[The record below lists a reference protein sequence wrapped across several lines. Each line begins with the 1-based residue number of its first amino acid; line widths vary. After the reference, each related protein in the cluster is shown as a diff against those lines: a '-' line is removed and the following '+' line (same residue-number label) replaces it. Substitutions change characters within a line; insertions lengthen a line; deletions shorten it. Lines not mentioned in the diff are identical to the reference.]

1 MSFAQSL
8 RQRRAFRSG
17 PWARSWVVWPLM
29 ALSLVIGLIF
39 MVAPLQAEQQAWLAV
54 AGFLLFLVANR
65 IPGRAMTIFIVFMSC
80 LVSMRYIY
88 WRLVDTLEFTSFLQT
103 FLGTGLLLAEVYAV
117 CTMLLAYF
125 QAIWPLDRK
134 PVPLPEDPDEWPTI
148 DVFIPSYN
156 EPLEIV
162 KPAIYGA
169 LAIDW
174 PRDKM
179 NVYLLDDGRRDEF
192 RRFCEQVGCNY
203 LIRADNKGAKAGN
216 INAALKVTNGEYICI
231 FDCDHVATRA
241 FLQLT
246 VGWLLRDRDLAM
258 VQTPHH
264 FYSPDP
270 FERNLASGERVPN
283 EGLLFYGMV
292 QQGNDLWNA
301 AFFCGSCAVIRREA
315 LLEVGGVPTETVT
328 EDCHCSLKMQ
338 RRGWRTAYLR
348 IPLAAGLATERL
360 MLHIGQRMRW
370 GRGMIQILRIENPML
385 GPGLKFYQR
394 CCYFMSQ
401 FHFLFPLPR
410 FVFLTAPLAFLLF
423 GESIIAASPLAIIAY
438 AGPHILHSV
447 GATSR
452 LSGHVR
458 HSFWSEIY
466 ETVLALYLI
475 PVMLATLLDP
485 KKGKFNVTD
494 KGGTLQE
501 GFFDLRAVGP
511 NMVLAL
517 ALIAGLLSGI
527 YGLSTNP
534 VESLDFQA
542 FALNFLWATLSFI
555 VVLAGLAVGRER
567 RQVRER
573 ARVGAV
579 IAANAVLPDGRVI
592 EGETMDLSLGGAAVA
607 IERPADVAENTPITL
622 ELDVGPEWVAI
633 PAEVLRWQDGRMQLR
648 FAAQTLHDEGNIVRA
663 VLGRAD
669 AWVDWDDVR
678 EDKPLRSLGEVAR
691 SIGGLFRGDSQF
703 SFFTRRQRRN
713 RVVMTAPPPEAIT
726 AETAPEIVPPPRRA
740 RGETAVRRAAAVAL
754 ALALSA
760 PGLAMAQVN
769 LRGAPP
775 PPSPLQPG
783 PQGLPLT
790 LTPQSPGVGTFGA
803 PATQSGAVPLQQQ
816 GSPFVQ
822 PGQPP
827 AGSGNVLAPF
837 GQPAQPGQVPSAS
850 SAPFG
855 QPAQPG
861 QAPSAS
867 GANVLTPF
875 GQPAQPGR
883 APAASA
889 DAPLAPF
896 GQVAPGQFPG
906 QQGPIGGQVN
916 TGLPPLPQAQ
926 PGFLGGVG
934 VGSFGVPTGDVGSTR
949 TETRTLR
956 QLGLRAPMQMRGTS
970 DLQGVLFGVR
980 GDEVVTGARL
990 VLQGA
995 TSPALIP
1002 EYSQVAMALNE
1013 QFVGVINPD
1022 RNRPA
1027 FGPLEFPINPVF
1039 FADLN
1044 RLNFRFT
1051 GRYTLECNDPL
1062 SGLLWANVSDLST
1075 LQLTL
1080 ERLPLQRDLAR
1091 LPEPF
1096 FDPRLLREPLV
1107 LPVVMPEAASNEGL
1121 QAAATV
1127 ASWFAVQ
1134 ADYRG
1139 ASFPVSFTL
1148 PQRGNAVVIAGGPE
1162 TIPGLALP
1170 RFDGPTLALV
1180 PNPTDRFGLILVVG
1194 GRTGEEAA
1202 QAAVVLAGSK
1212 EALAGEIAV
1221 VQPITVPAR
1230 QPYDAPRWVR
1240 SDRPVRLGELVDP
1253 TELQAFGYAPGPISV
1268 PFRTAPD
1275 LYTWRGRPL
1284 PVELNYRSPPGPIMD
1299 VAVSRL
1305 DVALN
1310 DIYLRS
1316 LPLREADAPWPLSYF
1331 SRQFGQ
1337 SERMTGRFGLPPYL
1351 IFGANELQ
1359 MRFDMRP
1366 LHRGDCIAVPAD
1378 VRAGIDPDS
1387 TIDLSDAYRFT
1398 TLPNLAF
1405 FSGSGFPFTRMADF
1419 GDTAAVLPER
1429 PNEVELSAFLTLM
1442 GRLASHVGHAA
1453 TGIRVVRPGALESVA
1468 ARDLLVIG
1476 TLGRQP
1482 ALETLLRDGPVVLE
1496 GNRLS
1501 VALPDALDGFR
1512 NLFLGDEPR
1521 AAREQAQAMLT
1532 STGDGLGILMGF
1544 ESPLRSGKSVVALT
1558 GTTPQ
1563 GLEQMLAALRDPEQ
1577 APRVQGDLAI
1587 LSSGRITGFTLGNH
1601 YTVGTLPPF
1610 IWPQYFLQTRPDL
1623 LLLLL
1628 AISCAIIAVP
1638 AYWALR
1644 RRAAIRLRTRTT

>member
-1 MSFAQSL
+1 MSFARAL
-8 RQRRAFRSG
+8 RHNRAFRG
-17 PWARSWVVWPLM
+17 GLWATRWAAWPVML
-29 ALSLVIGLIF
+29 LGLIISLTF
-39 MVAPLQAEQQAWLAV
+39 IVAPLEAEQQAWLAV
-54 AGFLLFLVANR
+54 AGCLVFLVVNR
-65 IPGRAMTIFIVFMSC
+65 IPGRAVTLFLTALSC
-80 LVSMRYIY
+80 LVSLRYIH
-88 WRLVDTLEFTSFLQT
+88 WRLVDTLEFTSFMQT

-117 CTMLLAYF
+117 VCMLLAYF
-125 QAIWPLDRK
+125 QVLWPLDRK
-134 PVPLPEDPDEWPTI
+134 PAPLPDDPDQWPTI

-156 EPLEIV
+156 EPLEVV

-169 LAIDW
+169 LAMDW
-174 PRDKM
+174 PRHKM
-179 NVYLLDDGRRDEF
+179 NVFLLDDGRRDEF
-192 RRFCEQVGCNY
+192 RRFCEEVGCGY
-203 LIRADNKGAKAGN
+203 IIRPDNKGAKAGN
-216 INAALKVTNGEYICI
+216 INHALTKTSGEYIAI

-246 VGWLLRDRDLAM
+246 VGWLLRDRDLCM

-270 FERNLASGERVPN
+270 FERNLASGQRVPN
-283 EGLLFYGMV
+283 EGLLFYGLV

-315 LLEVGGVPTETVT
+315 LEEVGGVPTQTVT

-338 RRGWRTAYLR
+338 KRGWRTAYLR

-370 GRGMIQILRIENPML
+370 ARGMIQILRVENPL
-385 GPGLKFYQR
+385 SAGGLRWFQR

-423 GESIIAASPLAIIAY
+423 GESIIAASPLAILAY
-438 AGPHILHSV
+438 AGPHIIHSI

-517 ALIAGLLSGI
+517 ALVAGVLSGI

-542 FALNFLWATLSFI
+542 FALNMIWAVLSFI

-579 IAANAVLPDGRVI
+579 VAANVVLADGRVI
-592 EGETMDLSLGGAAVA
+592 EGETMDLSLGGAAVLCD
-607 IERPADVAENTPITL
+607 RPAGVDDEAAVTL

-633 PAEVLRWQDGRMQLR
+633 PAEVLRWQDDRMQVR

-703 SFFTRRQRRN
+703 KFF
-713 RVVMTAPPPEAIT
+713 V
-726 AETAPEIVPPPRRA
+726 RRA
-740 RGETAVRRAAAVAL
+740 RRGQQQRPPAPPSPPSGDAAAPDAAASARRPRGESSVRRAAMIALML
-754 ALALSA
+754 ALAA
-760 PGLAMAQVN
+760 PGGALAQVN

-775 PPSPLQPG
+775 PPQPLQPG
-783 PQGLPLT
+783 PQGLPQSLS
-790 LTPQSPGVGTFGA
+790 PQSPGVGTFGA
-803 PATQSGAVPLQQQ
+803 PSTQGGAVPLNPMAAP
-816 GSPFVQ
+816 GSPFASPGVQ
-822 PGQPP
+822 SPGGAVFPGQPTVP
-827 AGSGNVLAPF
+827 TVSGPLGSTTA
-837 GQPAQPGQVPSAS
+837 
-850 SAPFG
+850 
-855 QPAQPG
+855 
-861 QAPSAS
+861 
-867 GANVLTPF
+867 
-875 GQPAQPGR
+875 
-883 APAASA
+883 
-889 DAPLAPF
+889 
-896 GQVAPGQFPG
+896 
-906 QQGPIGGQVN
+906 N

-926 PGFLGGVG
+926 PAFTGSAPTVG
-934 VGSFGVPTGDVGSTR
+934 TFGAPTGPVGSSR

-970 DLQGVLFGVR
+970 DLQGVLFGIR

-1002 EYSQVAMALNE
+1002 EYSQVSMALNE

-1051 GRYTLECNDPL
+1051 GRYTVECNDPL

-1075 LQLTL
+1075 LQVTL

-1107 LPVVMPEAASNEGL
+1107 LPIVVPESAGNEVL
-1121 QAAATV
+1121 KAAATV
-1127 ASWFAVQ
+1127 SSWFAVQ

-1139 ASFPVSFTL
+1139 ATFPVSFQA
-1148 PQRGNAVVIAGGPE
+1148 PPRGNAVVVVGGQE
-1162 TIPGLALP
+1162 SVPGIALP

-1180 PNPTDRFGLILVVG
+1180 PNPSDPLGLLLVVG
-1194 GRTGEEAA
+1194 GRTAAEAA
-1202 QAAVVLAGSK
+1202 QAAIVLAGSR

-1221 VQPITVPAR
+1221 VQSLRLPVR
-1230 QPYDAPRWVR
+1230 QPYDAPRWIR
-1240 SDRPVRLGELVDP
+1240 SDRPVRFGELVDP
-1253 TELQAFGYAPGPISV
+1253 SELQAFGYAPGPVAI

-1284 PVELNYRSPPGPIMD
+1284 PVELHYRAPPGPIMD

-1310 DIYLRS
+1310 DIFLRS
-1316 LPLREADAPWPLSYF
+1316 LPLRDMEPGWPLNII
-1331 SRQFGQ
+1331 SRQFVQ
-1337 SERMTGRFGLPPYL
+1337 SERQSSRFGLPPYL
-1351 IFGANELQ
+1351 IFGMNELQ
-1359 MRFDMRP
+1359 LRFDMRP

-1387 TIDLSDAYRFT
+1387 TIDLTDAYRFT

-1405 FSGSGFPFTRMADF
+1405 FAGSGFPFTRMADF
-1419 GDTAAVLPER
+1419 SETAAVLPDR
-1429 PNEVELSAFLTLM
+1429 PSTQELTAFLTLM
-1442 GRLASHVGHAA
+1442 GRLSAHVGHAT
-1453 TGIRVVRPGALESVA
+1453 TGLEIVRPGALDSVA
-1468 ARDLLVIG
+1468 NRDLLVIG
-1476 TLGRQP
+1476 ALGRQP
-1482 ALETLLRDGPVVLE
+1482 ALNTLLRDGPVVLE

-1521 AAREQAQAMLT
+1521 IARDQAQALLA
-1532 STGDGLGILMGF
+1532 SPGEGSGILIGL
-1544 ESPLRSGKSVVALT
+1544 ESPLRSGRSIVALT

-1563 GLEQMLAALRDPEQ
+1563 GLEMMLTALRDPEQ

-1587 LSSGRITGFTLGNH
+1587 LTGGRVNAFNLGNR
-1601 YTVGTLPPF
+1601 YTVGTLPPHV
-1610 IWPQYFLQTRPDL
+1610 WPQYFLQTRPDL

-1628 AISCAIIAVP
+1628 VVACAIVAIP
-1638 AYWALR
+1638 TYWALR
-1644 RRAAIRLRTRTT
+1644 RRAAIRLRTRTS

>member
-1 MSFAQSL
+1 MNLLQAT
-8 RQRRAFRSG
+8 RQNRAFRSG
-17 PWARSWVVWPLM
+17 IWAKKWVAWPIW
-29 ALSLVIGLIF
+29 ALGLLLALTFI
-39 MVAPLQAEQQAWLAV
+39 VVPLEPEQQAWLAV
-54 AGFLLFLVANR
+54 AGFLLAMVSNR
-65 IPGRAMTIFIVFMSC
+65 IPGRAMTLFLVAVSS
-80 LVSMRYIY
+80 LVSLRYIH
-88 WRLVDTLEFTSFLQT
+88 WRLVDTLEFTSFMQT
-103 FLGTGLLLAEVYAV
+103 FLGTGLLLAEMYAV
-117 CTMLLAYF
+117 VCMLLAYF
-125 QAIWPLDRK
+125 QVLWPLDRK
-134 PVPLPEDPDEWPTI
+134 PVPLPDDPETWPTVDI
-148 DVFIPSYN
+148 FIPTYN
-156 EPLEIV
+156 EPLEVV

-174 PRDKM
+174 PGHKM
-179 NVYLLDDGRRDEF
+179 NVFVLDDGRRDEF

-203 LIRADNKGAKAGN
+203 MIRPDNKGAKAGN
-216 INAALKVTNGEYICI
+216 INHALTKTDGEFIAI

-246 VGWLLRDRDLAM
+246 VGWLLRDRDLCM

-270 FERNLASGERVPN
+270 FERNLASGQRVPN
-283 EGLLFYGMV
+283 EGLLFYGLV

-301 AFFCGSCAVIRREA
+301 TFFCGSCAVIRREA
-315 LLEVGGVPTETVT
+315 LLEVGGVPTQTVT

-338 RRGWRTAYLR
+338 KRGWRTAYIR

-370 GRGMIQILRIENPML
+370 ARGMIQILRVENPMTA
-385 GPGLKFYQR
+385 PGLRWFQR

-438 AGPHILHSV
+438 AGPHIVHSV

-511 NMVLAL
+511 NLVLSL
-517 ALIAGLLSGI
+517 ALIAGILSGI
-527 YGLSTNP
+527 YGLSVNP

-542 FALNFLWATLSFI
+542 FALNMIWAVLSFV

-573 ARVGAV
+573 ARIGAV
-579 IAANAVLPDGRVI
+579 VAANVVLPDGRVV
-592 EGETMDLSLGGAAVA
+592 EGETIDLSLGGAAVVA
-607 IERPADVAENTPITL
+607 DRPQDVPDDVEVTL

-633 PAEVLRWQDGRMQLR
+633 PAEVLRWQDGRMQVR

-669 AWVDWDDVR
+669 AWVDWDEVR
-678 EDKPLRSLGEVAR
+678 QDRPLRSLGEVAR
-691 SIGGLFRGDSQF
+691 SIGGLFRGDSQISAF
-703 SFFTRRQRRN
+703 VRRQRR
-713 RVVMTAPPPEAIT
+713 RQAPARGVQLGMGTEDSVATLASEPAAGAGPA
-726 AETAPEIVPPPRRA
+726 PRRP
-740 RGETAVRRAAAVAL
+740 RGEGSVRRAAAVLL
-754 ALALSA
+754 AL
-760 PGLAMAQVN
+760 GLAWPAGAMAQVN

-775 PPSPLQPG
+775 PPTPLQPG
-783 PQGLPLT
+783 PQGLPA
-790 LTPQSPGVGTFGA
+790 QAPGQPGGIGAFGA
-803 PATQSGAVPLQQQ
+803 PGGA
-816 GSPFVQ
+816 SPFAPVQ
-822 PGQPP
+822 FGQQTLPGQP
-827 AGSGNVLAPF
+827 
-837 GQPAQPGQVPSAS
+837 
-850 SAPFG
+850 
-855 QPAQPG
+855 
-861 QAPSAS
+861 
-867 GANVLTPF
+867 GA
-875 GQPAQPGR
+875 
-883 APAASA
+883 
-889 DAPLAPF
+889 
-896 GQVAPGQFPG
+896 APGGASPFAPVPG
-906 QQGPIGGQVN
+906 AAGNGN
-916 TGLPPLPQAQ
+916 AALPPLPQAQ
-926 PGFLGGVG
+926 PAFRGPAPAAAPAFGFGA
-934 VGSFGVPTGDVGSTR
+934 PTGPAGSSR

-956 QLGLRAPMQMRGTS
+956 QLGLRAPMQLRGAS

-980 GDEVVTGARL
+980 GDEVVTSARL

-1002 EYSQVAMALNE
+1002 EFSQINMALNE

-1051 GRYTLECNDPL
+1051 GRYTVECNDPL
-1062 SGLLWANVSDLST
+1062 SGLLWANISDLST
-1075 LQLTL
+1075 LQLTF
-1080 ERLPLQRDLAR
+1080 ERLPLLRDLAR

-1096 FDPRLLREPLV
+1096 FDPRLLREPLN
-1107 LPVVMPEAASNEGL
+1107 LPVIVSESAGNEVL
-1121 QAAATV
+1121 KAAATV

-1139 ASFPVSFTL
+1139 ATFPVGFQAP
-1148 PQRGNAVVIAGGPE
+1148 PQGMAVVVAAGNDS
-1162 TIPGLALP
+1162 IPGVPLP

-1180 PNPTDRFGLILVVG
+1180 PNPADPLSLLLIVG
-1194 GRTGEEAA
+1194 GRNGQEAA
-1202 QAAVVLAGSK
+1202 AAATVLAASR

-1221 VQPITVPAR
+1221 VQPVSVPAR

-1240 SDRPVRLGELVDP
+1240 TDRPVRFGELVDP
-1253 TELQAFGYAPGPISV
+1253 SELQAFGYAPGPISV

-1275 LYTWRGRPL
+1275 MFTWRGRPL
-1284 PVELNYRSPPGPIMD
+1284 PVELNFRSPPGPIMD

-1305 DVALN
+1305 DIALN
-1310 DIYLRS
+1310 DVYLRS
-1316 LPLREADAPWPLSYF
+1316 IPLREPEAPWPLNVLAQQF
-1331 SRQFGQ
+1331 SQPERQ
-1337 SERMTGRFGLPPYL
+1337 TGRFGLPPYL
-1351 IFGANELQ
+1351 IFGLNELQ

-1366 LHRGDCIAVPAD
+1366 MHRGDCIAVPAD
-1378 VRAGIDPDS
+1378 VRASIDPDS
-1387 TIDLSDAYRFT
+1387 TMDLSQAYRFT

-1405 FSGSGFPFTRMADF
+1405 FANSGFPFTRMADF
-1419 GDTAAVLPER
+1419 SDTAAVLPER
-1429 PNEVELSAFLTLM
+1429 PSAQELSAFLTLM
-1442 GRLASHVGHAA
+1442 GRLAANVGHAT
-1453 TGIRVVRPGALESVA
+1453 TGIEVVRASALESVA
-1468 ARDLLVIG
+1468 GRDLLVVG
-1476 TLGRQP
+1476 ALGRNP
-1482 ALETLLRDGPVVLE
+1482 ALNTLLRDGPVTLE
-1496 GNRLS
+1496 GNRLTVS
-1501 VALPDALDGFR
+1501 LPDPLEGFR
-1512 NLFLGDEPR
+1512 NLFLGDDPR
-1521 AAREQAQAMLT
+1521 VAREQAQALLA
-1532 STGDGLGILMGF
+1532 SPGEGSGILLGF

-1563 GLEQMLAALRDPEQ
+1563 GLESMLAALRDPEQ
-1577 APRVQGDLAI
+1577 LPRVQGDVAVLTN
-1587 LSSGRITGFTLGNH
+1587 GRISAFALGSR
-1601 YTVGTLPPF
+1601 YTVGHLPPHV
-1610 IWPQYFLQTRPDL
+1610 WPQFFLQTRPDL

-1628 AISCAIIAVP
+1628 VGAAAIIAIP
-1638 AYWALR
+1638 TYWALR
-1644 RRAAIRLRTRTT
+1644 RRAAIRLRTRTS

>member
-1 MSFAQSL
+1 MSFAAAL
-8 RQRRAFRSG
+8 RHRRAFRSG
-17 PWARSWVVWPLM
+17 LFGRSWLAWPVMILGTLI
-29 ALSLVIGLIF
+29 ALTFI
-39 MVAPLQAEQQAWLAV
+39 VAPLEAEQQAWLAV
-54 AGFLLFLVANR
+54 AGFLLFLVCNR
-65 IPGRAMTIFIVFMSC
+65 IPGRAVTIFLVLMSC
-80 LVSMRYIY
+80 LVSLRYIH
-88 WRLVDTLEFTSFLQT
+88 WRLVDTLEFTSFMQT
-103 FLGTGLLLAEVYAV
+103 FLGTGLLLAEVYAIA
-117 CTMLLAYF
+117 TMLLAYF

-134 PVPLPEDPDEWPTI
+134 PVPLPEDPEQWPTI

-156 EPLEIV
+156 EPLEVV

-169 LAIDW
+169 LAMDW
-174 PRDKM
+174 PRHKM
-179 NVYLLDDGRRDEF
+179 NVYVLDDGRRDEF
-192 RRFCEQVGCNY
+192 RRFCEQVGCGY
-203 LIRADNKGAKAGN
+203 IIRPDNKGAKAGN
-216 INAALKVTNGEYICI
+216 INHALTKTGGEFIAI

-246 VGWLLRDRDLAM
+246 VGWLLRDKDLCM

-270 FERNLASGERVPN
+270 FERNLASGQRVPN
-283 EGLLFYGMV
+283 EGLLFYGLV

-315 LLEVGGVPTETVT
+315 LEEVGGVPTQTVT

-370 GRGMIQILRIENPML
+370 GRGMIQILRIENPMTAS
-385 GPGLKFYQR
+385 GLRWFQR

-423 GESIIAASPLAIIAY
+423 GESIIAASPLAILAY
-438 AGPHILHSV
+438 AGPHIVHSI

-517 ALIAGLLSGI
+517 ALIAGVLSGI

-534 VESLDFQA
+534 VDSLDFQA
-542 FALNFLWATLSFI
+542 FALNLLWAVLSFV

-579 IAANAVLPDGRVI
+579 VAANVVLPDGRVV

-607 IERPADVAENTPITL
+607 VQRPEGVPDDAAITL

-633 PAEVLRWQDGRMQLR
+633 PAEVLRWQEGRMQIR

-678 EDKPLRSLGEVAR
+678 EDKPLRSLTEVAR

-703 SFFTRRQRRN
+703 KFFVRRATRAGRAAPRPAAQPAPEGA
-713 RVVMTAPPPEAIT
+713 VPEAPPA
-726 AETAPEIVPPPRRA
+726 APRM
-740 RGETAVRRAAAVAL
+740 RGEERARRAAAVAL
-754 ALALSA
+754 AMALAA
-760 PGLAMAQVN
+760 PGAALAQGS

-775 PPSPLQPG
+775 PPTPLQPG
-783 PQGLPLT
+783 PQGLPTQLP
-790 LTPQSPGVGTFGA
+790 PQSPGIGTFGA
-803 PATQSGAVPLQQQ
+803 PPTQGAAVPLGAPAGQPS
-816 GSPFVQ
+816 SPF
-822 PGQPP
+822 
-827 AGSGNVLAPF
+827 
-837 GQPAQPGQVPSAS
+837 AQLG
-850 SAPFG
+850 
-855 QPAQPG
+855 
-861 QAPSAS
+861 
-867 GANVLTPF
+867 
-875 GQPAQPGR
+875 
-883 APAASA
+883 APAA
-889 DAPLAPF
+889 AP
-896 GQVAPGQFPG
+896 
-906 QQGPIGGQVN
+906 
-916 TGLPPLPQAQ
+916 GLPPLPQAQ
-926 PGFLGGVG
+926 PGFLGSMPSVG
-934 VGSFGVPTGDVGSTR
+934 NFGAPANAVGTSR

-970 DLQGVLFGVR
+970 DLQGILFGVR

-1002 EYSQVAMALNE
+1002 EYSQINLTLNE

-1051 GRYTLECNDPL
+1051 GRYTVECNDPL
-1062 SGLLWANVSDLST
+1062 SGLLWANISDLST
-1075 LQLTL
+1075 LQVTL
-1080 ERLPLQRDLAR
+1080 ERLPLARDLAR

-1107 LPVVMPEAASNEGL
+1107 LPVIVPDGAGNDVL
-1121 QAAATV
+1121 KAAATV

-1139 ASFPVSFTL
+1139 ANFPVSFGA
-1148 PQRGNAVVIAGGPE
+1148 PPRGNAVVIAGGPE
-1162 TIPGLALP
+1162 GLPGLALP

-1180 PNPTDRFGLILVVG
+1180 PNPSDPLGLLLIVG
-1194 GRTGEEAA
+1194 GRNGAEAM
-1202 QAAVVLAGSK
+1202 QAATVLAGSK
-1212 EALAGEIAV
+1212 EALAGEIAQ
-1221 VQPITVPAR
+1221 VQAIRLPPR
-1230 QPYDAPRWVR
+1230 QPYDAPRWIR
-1240 SDRPVRLGELVDP
+1240 SDRPVRFGELVDP
-1253 TELQAFGYAPGPISV
+1253 SELQAFGYAPGPVAI

-1284 PVELNYRSPPGPIMD
+1284 PVEAHYRAPPGPIMD

-1316 LPLREADAPWPLSYF
+1316 LPLREAEPAWPLSLV
-1331 SRQFGQ
+1331 SRQFAA
-1337 SERMTGRFGLPPYL
+1337 SERQSARFGLPPYL
-1351 IFGANELQ
+1351 IFGMNELQ
-1359 MRFDMRP
+1359 LRFDMRP
-1366 LHRGDCIAVPAD
+1366 MHRGDCIAVPAD

-1387 TIDLSDAYRFT
+1387 TIDLTDAYRFT

-1405 FSGSGFPFTRMADF
+1405 FGGSGFPFTRMADF
-1419 GDTAAVLPER
+1419 SETAVVLPER
-1429 PNEVELSAFLTLM
+1429 PTTQELTAFLSLF
-1442 GRLASHVGHAA
+1442 GKLAAHVGHAT
-1453 TGIRVVRPGALESVA
+1453 TGIEVVRPNGLEAVA
-1468 ARDLLVIG
+1468 GRDLLVIG
-1476 TLGRQP
+1476 ALGRQP
-1482 ALETLLRDGPVVLE
+1482 ALNTLLRDGPVTLE
-1496 GNRLS
+1496 GNRLT
-1501 VALPDALDGFR
+1501 VALPDAMEGFR

-1521 AAREQAQAMLT
+1521 VAREQAQALLA
-1532 STGDGLGILMGF
+1532 SPGEGSGILLGF
-1544 ESPLRSGKSVVALT
+1544 ESPLRSGRSVVALT

-1563 GLEQMLAALRDPEQ
+1563 GLEMMLAALRDPEQ

-1587 LSSGRITGFTLGNH
+1587 LQGGRVNSFTLGSR
-1601 YTVGTLPPF
+1601 YTVGSLPPHV
-1610 IWPQYFLQTRPDL
+1610 WPQYFLQTRPDL

-1628 AISCAIIAVP
+1628 ALACAIVAIP

-1644 RRAAIRLRTRTT
+1644 RRAAMRLRTRTT

>member
-1 MSFAQSL
+1 MSFANSL
-8 RQRRAFRSG
+8 RAGRAFRG
-17 PWARSWVVWPLM
+17 GAWARRWVAWPVM
-29 ALSLVIGLIF
+29 ALGVLLGLTF
-39 MVAPLQAEQQAWLAV
+39 VVAPLEAEQQAWLAV
-54 AGFLLFLVANR
+54 AGFLLFLVCNR
-65 IPGRAMTIFIVFMSC
+65 IPGRGVTIFVVLMSC
-80 LVSMRYIY
+80 LISLRYIH
-88 WRLVDTLEFTSFLQT
+88 WRIVDTLEFTTFLQT
-103 FLGTGLLLAEVYAV
+103 FLGTGLLLAEVYAIT
-117 CTMLLAYF
+117 TMVLAYF

-134 PVPLPEDPDEWPTI
+134 PVPLPDDPEEWPTI

-169 LAIDW
+169 LAMDW
-174 PRDKM
+174 PRHKM
-179 NVYLLDDGRRDEF
+179 NVYVLDDGRRDDF
-192 RRFCEQVGCNY
+192 RRFCEQVGCGY
-203 LIRADNKGAKAGN
+203 IIRPDNKGAKAGN
-216 INAALKVTNGEYICI
+216 INHALTKTNGEFIAI

-246 VGWLLRDRDLAM
+246 VGWLLRDKDLCM

-270 FERNLASGERVPN
+270 FERNLASGQRVPN
-283 EGLLFYGMV
+283 EGLLFYGLV

-315 LLEVGGVPTETVT
+315 LLEVGGVPTATVT

-348 IPLAAGLATERL
+348 VPLAAGLATERL

-370 GRGMIQILRIENPML
+370 GRGMIQILRIENPMTVS
-385 GPGLKFYQR
+385 GLRWFQR

-423 GESIIAASPLAIIAY
+423 GENIIAASPLAILAY
-438 AGPHILHSV
+438 AGPHVIHSV

-452 LSGHVR
+452 LTGHVR

-517 ALIAGLLSGI
+517 ALIAGVLSGI
-527 YGLSTNP
+527 YGMSTNP

-542 FALNFLWATLSFI
+542 FALNLIWALLSFV

-579 IAANAVLPDGRVI
+579 VAANIVLPDGRVI
-592 EGETMDLSLGGAAVA
+592 EGETMDLSLGGAAVSA
-607 IERPADVAENTPITL
+607 QRPDGVPDDASITI
-622 ELDVGPEWVAI
+622 ELDVGPEWVAV
-633 PAEVLRWQDGRMQLR
+633 PADVLRWQDERLQLR
-648 FAAQTLHDEGNIVRA
+648 FAAQTLQDEGNIVRA

-678 EDKPLRSLGEVAR
+678 EDKPLRSLAEVAR

-703 SFFTRRQRRN
+703 KFFTRRSR
-713 RVVMTAPPPEAIT
+713 TARPPAPKARPAEEPAASLPATPPPAVEA
-726 AETAPEIVPPPRRA
+726 PRRV
-740 RGETAVRRAAAVAL
+740 RGEATSRRAAAALLAL
-754 ALALSA
+754 ALAA
-760 PGLAMAQVN
+760 PGSALAQVN

-775 PPSPLQPG
+775 PPAPLQPG
-783 PQGLPLT
+783 PQGLPMT
-790 LTPQSPGVGTFGA
+790 LPPQSPGVGGFGA
-803 PATQSGAVPLQQQ
+803 PTTQGSAVPLATQ
-816 GSPFVQ
+816 GQTVS
-822 PGQPP
+822 
-827 AGSGNVLAPF
+827 PF
-837 GQPAQPGQVPSAS
+837 GQPAPM
-850 SAPFG
+850 APMT
-855 QPAQPG
+855 G
-861 QAPSAS
+861 QAA
-867 GANVLTPF
+867 G
-875 GQPAQPGR
+875 
-883 APAASA
+883 
-889 DAPLAPF
+889 
-896 GQVAPGQFPG
+896 APGAG
-906 QQGPIGGQVN
+906 AA
-916 TGLPPLPQAQ
+916 TALPPLPQAQ
-926 PGFLGGVG
+926 AGFTGSIPTVG
-934 VGSFGVPTGDVGSTR
+934 NFGAPTGAVGTSR

-970 DLQGVLFGVR
+970 DLQGILFGIR

-1002 EYSQVAMALNE
+1002 EYSQINMALNE

-1051 GRYTLECNDPL
+1051 GRYTVECNDPL
-1062 SGLLWANVSDLST
+1062 SGLLWANISDLST
-1075 LQLTL
+1075 LQVTL

-1107 LPVVMPEAASNEGL
+1107 LPVAVPETASNEHL
-1121 QAAATV
+1121 KAAATV
-1127 ASWFAVQ
+1127 SSWFAVQ

-1139 ASFPVSFTL
+1139 ATFPVSFQV
-1148 PQRGNAVVIAGGPE
+1148 PQRGNAVVIAAGQDSL
-1162 TIPGLALP
+1162 PGLPLP
-1170 RFDGPTLALV
+1170 RFEGPALALV
-1180 PNPTDRFGLILVVG
+1180 PNPTDPLSLLLVVG
-1194 GRTGEEAA
+1194 GRTAAEAA

-1212 EALAGEIAV
+1212 EALAGEVAV
-1221 VQPITVPAR
+1221 VQAVRPPPR
-1230 QPYDAPRWVR
+1230 RPYDAPRWIR
-1240 SDRPVRLGELVDP
+1240 SDRPVRFGELVDP
-1253 TELQAFGYAPGPISV
+1253 SELQAYGYAPGPIAI

-1275 LYTWRGRPL
+1275 LYTWRGRLL
-1284 PVELNYRSPPGPIMD
+1284 PVETHYRSPPGPIMD

-1316 LPLREADAPWPLSYF
+1316 LPLREAEPGWPLSVI
-1331 SRQFGQ
+1331 SRQFSNPERQ
-1337 SERMTGRFGLPPYL
+1337 SARFGLPPYL
-1351 IFGANELQ
+1351 IFGMNELQ
-1359 MRFDMRP
+1359 LRFDMRP
-1366 LHRGDCIAVPAD
+1366 MHRGDCIAVPAD

-1405 FSGSGFPFTRMADF
+1405 FAGSGFPFTRMADF
-1419 GDTAAVLPER
+1419 SEMAAVLPDR
-1429 PNEVELSAFLTLM
+1429 PTAQELTSFLTLL
-1442 GRLASHVGHAA
+1442 GRLAAHVGHAT
-1453 TGIRVVRPGALESVA
+1453 TGLEVVRAGALETVA
-1468 ARDLLVIG
+1468 ARDLLVLG
-1476 TLGRQP
+1476 ALGRQP
-1482 ALETLLRDGPVVLE
+1482 ALNQLLRDGPVTLE
-1496 GNRLS
+1496 GNRLT
-1501 VALPDALDGFR
+1501 VALPDALEGFR
-1512 NLFLGDEPR
+1512 NLFLGEEPR
-1521 AAREQAQAMLT
+1521 VQREQAQAMLA
-1532 STGDGLGILMGF
+1532 SPGEGAGIMIGF
-1544 ESPLRSGKSVVALT
+1544 ESPLRSGRSVVALT
-1558 GTTPQ
+1558 GTTQ
-1563 GLEQMLAALRDPEQ
+1563 AGLEGMLAALRDPEQ
-1577 APRVQGDLAI
+1577 APRIQGDLAI
-1587 LSSGRITGFTLGNH
+1587 LQAGRVNGFNLGSR
-1601 YTVGTLPPF
+1601 YTVGSLPPHV
-1610 IWPQYFLQTRPDL
+1610 WPQYFLQTRPDL
-1623 LLLLL
+1623 LVLLLFVAA
-1628 AISCAIIAVP
+1628 AIVAIP

>member
-1 MSFAQSL
+1 MSGTASRRAGSL
-8 RQRRAFRSG
+8 SQGRAFRGG
-17 PWARSWVVWPLM
+17 PWARRWVSWPLM
-29 ALSLVIGLIF
+29 LLSVIIGLTF
-39 MVAPLQAEQQAWLAV
+39 TVAPLAAEQQAWLAV
-54 AGFLLFLVANR
+54 AGFLLYLVANR
-65 IPGRAMTIFIVFMSC
+65 IPGRAMTIFLVFMSC
-80 LVSMRYIY
+80 LVSMRYIH
-88 WRLVDTLEFTSFLQT
+88 WRMVDTLEFTSFMQT
-103 FLGTGLLLAEVYAV
+103 FLGTGLLLAEIYAV
-117 CTMLLAYF
+117 TTMLLAYF

-134 PVPLPEDPDEWPTI
+134 PVPLPEDPEEWPTI

-179 NVYLLDDGRRDEF
+179 NVYLLDDGRRDDF

-216 INAALKVTNGEYICI
+216 INAALKVTKGEYICI

-270 FERNLASGERVPN
+270 FERNLASGQRVPN

-315 LLEVGGVPTETVT
+315 LEEVGGVPTETVT

-385 GPGLKFYQR
+385 GSGLKLYQR

-527 YGLSTNP
+527 YGLTTNNYD
-534 VESLDFQA
+534 SLDFQA
-542 FALNFLWATLSFI
+542 YALNFLWAMLSFI

-579 IAANAVLPDGRVI
+579 IAANVVLADGQVI
-592 EGETMDLSLGGAAVA
+592 EGETQDLSLGGAAVSVA
-607 IERPADVAENTPITL
+607 RPATVPEDANITL

-633 PAEVLRWQDGRMQLR
+633 PAEVLRWQDGRMQVR

-678 EDKPLRSLGEVAR
+678 EDVPLRSLGEVAR
-691 SIGGLFRGDSQF
+691 SIGGLFRGDSQL
-703 SFFTRRQRRN
+703 SFFNRRSRQAKVVV
-713 RVVMTAPPPEAIT
+713 RVEEPTAAMQAEQAAQPDQPEVSVA
-726 AETAPEIVPPPRRA
+726 AAAKARRA
-740 RGETAVRRAAAVAL
+740 RGESSIRRAAAIALVL
-754 ALALSA
+754 ALGA
-760 PGLAMAQVN
+760 PGVAMAQVN

-783 PQGLPLT
+783 PQGLPLS

-803 PATQSGAVPLQQQ
+803 PATQGGAVPLGLSAQSPGVGTFGAPSSQGGAVPLQVQGPQ
-816 GSPFVQ
+816 GSPL
-822 PGQPP
+822 G
-827 AGSGNVLAPF
+827 
-837 GQPAQPGQVPSAS
+837 
-850 SAPFG
+850 
-855 QPAQPG
+855 
-861 QAPSAS
+861 
-867 GANVLTPF
+867 TPF
-875 GQPAQPGR
+875 GQPAQPG
-883 APAASA
+883 AVG
-889 DAPLAPF
+889 
-896 GQVAPGQFPG
+896 GQAAPGRTG
-906 QQGPIGGQVN
+906 SNTVN
-916 TGLPPLPQAQ
+916 TGLPPLPVAQ
-926 PGFLGGVG
+926 PGYLGPIPGAPN
-934 VGSFGVPTGDVGSTR
+934 VGSFGAPTGDVGSTR

-1022 RNRPA
+1022 RNRPS

-1051 GRYTLECNDPL
+1051 GRYTQECNDPL

-1107 LPVVMPEAASNEGL
+1107 LPVVVPQAVNNESL
-1121 QAAATV
+1121 KAAATV

-1139 ASFPVSFTL
+1139 ASFPVSFSL
-1148 PQRGNAVVIAGGPE
+1148 PQRGNAVIIAGGPE
-1162 TIPGLALP
+1162 TVPGLALP
-1170 RFDGPTLALV
+1170 RFDGPTLALI
-1180 PNPTDRFGLILVVG
+1180 PNPSDRFGLLLIVG

-1202 QAAVVLAGSK
+1202 QAAIVLANSK
-1212 EALAGEIAV
+1212 EVLAGEIAV
-1221 VQPITVPAR
+1221 VQPVSIPTR

-1253 TELQAFGYAPGPISV
+1253 SELQAFGYAPGPISV

-1305 DVALN
+1305 DIALN

-1316 LPLREADAPWPLSYF
+1316 LPLRDAEAPWPLSILT
-1331 SRQFGQ
+1331 RQFGQ

-1387 TIDLSDAYRFT
+1387 TIDLSDAHRFT

-1405 FSGSGFPFTRMADF
+1405 FAGSGFPFTRMANF
-1419 GDTAAVLPER
+1419 AETGVVVPEQ
-1429 PNEVELSAFLTLM
+1429 PSAVELSSFLTLM
-1442 GRLASHVGHAA
+1442 GRLASHVGHAT
-1453 TGIRVVRPGALESVA
+1453 TGITVVRSGGLDSVA
-1468 ARDLLVIG
+1468 AKDLLVIG
-1476 TLGRQP
+1476 PLGRQP
-1482 ALETLLRDGPVVLE
+1482 ALERLLREDGPVRLQ
-1496 GNRLS
+1496 GNRLT
-1501 VALPDALDGFR
+1501 VALPDALEGFR

-1521 AAREQAQAMLT
+1521 VAREQAQALLT
-1532 STGDGLGILMGF
+1532 STGEGLGILMGF
-1544 ESPLRSGKSVVALT
+1544 ESPLRSGRSVVALT
-1558 GTTPQ
+1558 GTTTQ
-1563 GLEQMLAALRDPEQ
+1563 GLEDMLAALRDPEQ

-1587 LSSGRITGFTLGNH
+1587 LSSGRISGFTLGNH
-1601 YTVGTLPPF
+1601 YTVGSLPPY

-1628 AISCAIIAVP
+1628 AISCAIVAVP